1 MSYHW
6 IDAKDYTLNCILL
19 FERWALR
26 WIFTDCNAFEW
37 FPSDGRDYK
46 MEMAKAL
53 YRYPHVIEYVR
64 AKAPECAAFL
74 DELKAIPYGNWSQEE
89 MREAENYILQAHES
103 FVVYAYPQVMNQ
115 IDYIRKRLRM
125 VQA

>member
-1 MSYHW
+1 MGVW
-6 IDAKDYTLNCILL
+6 LL
-19 FERWALR
+19 SLWEA
-26 WIFTDCNAFEW
+26 I
-37 FPSDGRDYK
+37 
-46 MEMAKAL
+46 
-53 YRYPHVIEYVR
+53 
-64 AKAPECAAFL
+64 FL
-74 DELKAIPYGNWSQEE
+74 DELQAIPYGNWSQEE

>member
-19 FERWALR
+19 FDRWALR

-46 MEMAKAL
+46 TEMAKAL

-74 DELKAIPYGNWSQEE
+74 DEYRRSAPN
-89 MREAENYILQAHES
+89 AELTSRGFEWFRHES
-103 FVVYAYPQVMNQ
+103 NAGGIIYNYRKQV
-115 IDYIRKRLRM
+115 RK
-125 VQA
+125 

>member
-19 FERWALR
+19 FDRWVLR

-64 AKAPECAAFL
+64 AKAPECAALCQVSIRILIYFGGICGQTGISGDCPSVHLFILRFL
-74 DELKAIPYGNWSQEE
+74 W
-89 MREAENYILQAHES
+89 
-103 FVVYAYPQVMNQ
+103 
-115 IDYIRKRLRM
+115 
-125 VQA
+125 